1 MYSIGVIG
9 GYDHVCGFM
18 ALDFD
23 TVSVESR
30 EQALNALRKMA
41 SGEYGIVFITEDYYE
56 MLRGECDKY
65 NRSLVPAVI
74 PIPAGKKGGYEKR
87 LSEYVEQ
94 AVGADIL

>member
-18 ALDFD
+18 ALGFE
-23 TVSVESR
+23 TRSVDNKS
-30 EQALNALRKMA
+30 QALEALERMA
-41 SGEYGIVFITEDYYE
+41 KECGVIFITEDYYE
-56 MLRGECDKY
+56 ILRAECDKY
-65 NRSLVPAVI
+65 NRALVPAVI
-74 PIPAGKKGGYEKR
+74 PIPAGKKGNYEKR

>member
-18 ALDFD
+18 ALGFD

-65 NRSLVPAVI
+65 NRSLVPA
-74 PIPAGKKGGYEKR
+74 
-87 LSEYVEQ
+87 
-94 AVGADIL
+94 AVSYTHLTLPTILRV